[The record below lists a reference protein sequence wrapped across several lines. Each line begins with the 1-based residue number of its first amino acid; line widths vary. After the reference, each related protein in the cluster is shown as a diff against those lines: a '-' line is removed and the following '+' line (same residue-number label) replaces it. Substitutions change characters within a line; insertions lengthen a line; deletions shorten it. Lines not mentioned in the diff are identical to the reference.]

1 MDIIAAT
8 HHVLKFQ
15 LQWYCYVLFR
25 QSSVK
30 HYQPKSAVSLL
41 SLPSS
46 WLRNSGTLK
55 AFTPDT
61 LRPHGRSTTLVL
73 LRSTIPIR
81 HIVQRVLPICFEPFE
96 PFEPCNMNQQL
107 SFRAQ
112 DFPSRQIGSRMAS
125 PRPRPDLEGPFF
137 STCHGQSHPRLGV
150 PWLRKPLNGED
161 MDAMM
166 GWWDDGIW
174 MDMGTLREQPSSF
187 LFTKCREKSS
197 LFPRYARP

>member
-1 MDIIAAT
+1 MTEKFWHTQSVHAGHVETTRALDHSCPPAIYHPYPTYRAARFT
-8 HHVLKFQ
+8 N
-15 LQWYCYVLFR
+15 LFR
-25 QSSVK
+25 AIRAMQHESTAVLSS
-30 HYQPKSAVSLL
+30 SGL
-41 SLPSS
+41 SI
-46 WLRNSGTLK
+46 K
-55 AFTPDT
+55 AN
-61 LRPHGRSTTLVL
+61 RIS
-73 LRSTIPIR
+73 
-81 HIVQRVLPICFEPFE
+81 
-96 PFEPCNMNQQL
+96 
-107 SFRAQ
+107 
-112 DFPSRQIGSRMAS
+112 MAS